1 MFAELP
7 RALMNNEGVI
17 SSPRAGGS
25 AVTICDMTRYQKNWK
40 ISKMTMNKT
49 YYCSENMN
57 TESFFLLHS
66 FIKSFNKK
74 NKINCDFIHLLCTW
88 FAIKHRHILVFRKK
102 CQKTNLMKTCQ
113 NYSFNI
119 CFKMKPS
126 LTVLKRV

>member
-17 SSPRAGGS
+17 PSPR

-57 TESFFLLHS
+57 TESFFLPSLNPSIKKSDKLYS
-66 FIKSFNKK
+66 FTVHVVCHQTPSYSGLPKVVPK
-74 NKINCDFIHLLCTW
+74 NKPHENVSKLFIQHL
-88 FAIKHRHILVFRKK
+88 F
-102 CQKTNLMKTCQ
+102 
-113 NYSFNI
+113 
-119 CFKMKPS
+119 
-126 LTVLKRV
+126 